1 MPTQTCTEQP
11 PPVTSYPATSSWT
24 HMKRSS
30 GVPAKGQGSWY
41 RFSMFVQTRKLV
53 VLFWKLTDHRNQ
65 ICAFYVYMNVHEF
78 SIYSIR
84 YTLMKHPDTSSRSF
98 SPHQNVWNMKTSKN
112 LPKTVQN
119 SHSTCFTSSIHWLF
133 WYPSFTTSCRAVFTC
148 FLHPW
153 FHPNGWKVCSGV
165 WAIQNWLHWQSRR
178 SSCVKIAR

>member
-1 MPTQTCTEQP
+1 MSKMFRKMPTQTCTEQP

-78 SIYSIR
+78 SMIFFLTIWLASSKQKPCSSKFQSSERRPFSTKVSLWPNHVKTPKRDEDIPR
-84 YTLMKHPDTSSRSF
+84 VVHGVCCQCLRKILEMHGSAWKCHP
-98 SPHQNVWNMKTSKN
+98 
-112 LPKTVQN
+112 
-119 SHSTCFTSSIHWLF
+119 
-133 WYPSFTTSCRAVFTC
+133 
-148 FLHPW
+148 
-153 FHPNGWKVCSGV
+153 
-165 WAIQNWLHWQSRR
+165 
-178 SSCVKIAR
+178 